1 MEICMAK
8 FAGMLTIGLG
18 VMLAGAA
25 AQAQQ
30 SPLKMTLFGQPAVNN
45 DAIWM
50 ALEKGFYQQEGLDV
64 TYRLF
69 PSGTTAFQ
77 SFQTGQGDIVM
88 TGDLPSVQY
97 FFRVKGDYRTIA
109 VIERDAK
116 GYVAVAQKAIT
127 KPQDLVGKTIA
138 TRVGSTGSWFISEYL
153 SKNGVDPS
161 KVTVKN
167 LDTQV
172 LPAALCGGEIAA
184 FFIWQPV
191 GSRTLEICP
200 DKAHY
205 LTDASGYIQ
214 GYLVAG
220 ARPQWLASPQGKDIA
235 MRWLRATI
243 KGREVAEKD
252 FAAVAAYAKA
262 KLDLSEK
269 AAREQWDTNLR
280 PLAIDKVYYDDFCS
294 LSRWAQKEKMT
305 GQVIDFGQLT
315 WPDGLRA
322 IDPKRVDAVPP
333 APLRAQ
339 SRSAGSGEGWIG
351 MGLDSCPGR
360 MSFFGKHFPY
370 SRNMR

>member
-1 MEICMAK
+1 MYKLMKGFCLIA
-8 FAGMLTIGLG
+8 ASTLSL
-18 VMLAGAA
+18 AA
-25 AQAQQ
+25 AQAQNA
-30 SPLKMTLFGQPAVNN
+30 PLKMTLFGQPSVNN

-50 ALEKGFYQQEGLDV
+50 ALEKDFYKEEGLDV

-77 SFQTGQGDIVM
+77 AFQTGQGDIVM

-97 FFRVKGDYRTIA
+97 FFRVKGDYHTIA

-116 GYVAVAQKAIT
+116 GYVVVAGKDIK
-127 KPQDLVGKTIA
+127 KPQDLVGKTVA

-153 SKNGVDPS
+153 TKNKIDP
-161 KVTVKN
+161 KTVTVKN

-205 LTDASGYIQ
+205 LSDATGYIQ

-220 ARPQWLASPQGKDIA
+220 ARPEWLATPQGKDIA
-235 MRWLRATI
+235 TRWLRATI
-243 KGREVAEKD
+243 KGRDVAEKD
-252 FAAVAAYAKA
+252 FKAVAAYAKA
-262 KLDLSEK
+262 KLGLSEK
-269 AAREQWDTNLR
+269 ATKDQWDTNTR

-294 LSRWAQKEKMT
+294 LSRWGQKEKAT
-305 GQVIDFGQLT
+305 DGPIDFTKLT
-315 WPDGLRA
+315 WGEGLKA
-322 IDPKRVDAVPP
+322 INPKLVDAPP
-333 APLRAQ
+333 PP
-339 SRSAGSGEGWIG
+339 
-351 MGLDSCPGR
+351 C
-360 MSFFGKHFPY
+360 
-370 SRNMR
+370 

>member
-1 MEICMAK
+1 MSEFSK
-8 FAGMLTIGLG
+8 MLTAAIGAGILLG
-18 VMLAGAA
+18 ATAT
-25 AQAQQ
+25 QAQQ
-30 SPLKMTLFGQPAVNN
+30 PSLKMTLFGQPSVNN

-50 ALEKGFYQQEGLDV
+50 ALEKGYYQQEGLDV

-109 VIERDAK
+109 VVERDAK
-116 GYVAVAQKAIT
+116 GYVAVARKEIT
-127 KPQDLVGKTIA
+127 KPQDLVGKTVA

-153 SKNGVDPS
+153 TKNGVDPS
-161 KVTVKN
+161 KVAVKN

-184 FFIWQPV
+184 FFIWQPI

-205 LTDASGYIQ
+205 LTDATGYIQ

-220 ARPQWLASPQGKDIA
+220 ARPEWLASPQGKDAAI
-235 MRWLRATI
+235 RWMQATM
-243 KGREVAEKD
+243 KGRDIAEKD

-269 AAREQWDTNLR
+269 ATREQWDTNIR
-280 PLAIDKVYYDDFCS
+280 PLALDKVYYDDFCS
-294 LSRWAQKEKMT
+294 LSRWAQAEKMT
-305 GQVIDFGQLT
+305 EQKIDFHQLT
-315 WPDGLRA
+315 WPDGLKA
-322 IDPKRVDAVPP
+322 INPKLVDAPP
-333 APLRAQ
+333 PP
-339 SRSAGSGEGWIG
+339 
-351 MGLDSCPGR
+351 C
-360 MSFFGKHFPY
+360 
-370 SRNMR
+370 

>member
-1 MEICMAK
+1 MERHMSKLA
-8 FAGMLTIGLG
+8 A
-18 VMLAGAA
+18 MLAAA
-25 AQAQQ
+25 ALSVCIFPTHIKAQQ
-30 SPLKMTLFGQPAVNN
+30 PALKMTLFGQPSVNN
-45 DAIWM
+45 DSIWM
-50 ALEKGFYQQEGLDV
+50 AFEKGFYQQEGLDI

-77 SFQTGQGDIVM
+77 AFQTGQGDIVM

-116 GYVAVAQKAIT
+116 GYVAVAQKSIA
-127 KPQDLVGKTIA
+127 KPQDLIGKTVA

-153 SKNGVDPS
+153 SKNGVEPA
-161 KVTVKN
+161 KVAVKN

-184 FFIWQPV
+184 FFIWQPI

-220 ARPQWLASPQGKDIA
+220 ARPEWLSAAQGRDIA
-235 MRWLRATI
+235 VRWLRATM
-243 KGREVAEKD
+243 KGRDVAERD
-252 FAAVAAYAKA
+252 FASVAAYAKA

-269 AAREQWDTNLR
+269 ATREQWDTNTR

-294 LSRWAQKEKMT
+294 LSRWAQAEKMT
-305 GQVIDFGQLT
+305 EQKIDFSQLT
-315 WPDGLRA
+315 WPEGLKA
-322 IDPKRVDAVPP
+322 VDPKLVEAPP
-333 APLRAQ
+333 PP
-339 SRSAGSGEGWIG
+339 
-351 MGLDSCPGR
+351 C
-360 MSFFGKHFPY
+360 
-370 SRNMR
+370 

>member
-1 MEICMAK
+1 MSD
-8 FAGMLTIGLG
+8 
-18 VMLAGAA
+18 LARALAA
-25 AQAQQ
+25 AMGITILLAPISALAQQ
-30 SPLKMTLFGQPAVNN
+30 PPLKMTLFGQPSVNN

-50 ALEKGFYQQEGLDV
+50 AFEKGFYQQEGLDV

-77 SFQTGQGDIVM
+77 AFQTGQGDIVM

-109 VIERDAK
+109 AIERDAK
-116 GYVAVAQKAIT
+116 GYVVVARKEIT
-127 KPQDLVGKTIA
+127 KPQDLAGKTIA

-153 SKNGVDPS
+153 TKNGVDPA

-172 LPAALCGGEIAA
+172 LPAALCGGDIAA

-205 LTDASGYIQ
+205 LSDASGYIQ

-220 ARPQWLASPQGKDIA
+220 ARPEWLASAKGKDIA
-235 MRWLRATI
+235 TRWLRATI
-243 KGREVAEKD
+243 KGRDVAEKD
-252 FAAVAAYAKA
+252 FPSVAAYAKA

-269 AAREQWDTNLR
+269 ATREQWETNTR
-280 PLAIDKVYYDDFCS
+280 PLALDKVYYDDFCS
-294 LSRWAQKEKMT
+294 LSRWAQKEKAT
-305 GQVIDFGQLT
+305 EQAIDFKQLT
-315 WPDGLRA
+315 WPDGLKA
-322 IDPKRVDAVPP
+322 IDAKLVDPP
-333 APLRAQ
+333 PPP
-339 SRSAGSGEGWIG
+339 
-351 MGLDSCPGR
+351 C
-360 MSFFGKHFPY
+360 
-370 SRNMR
+370 